1 MAEFDISYTTSY
13 QSAIVTIA
21 LSCTIFELFDM
32 KECRDFEG
40 HSKSVADTHTS
51 SYSHSIITIVSKI
64 TIFHTSFYV
73 TTPLWEKFTNIFV
86 LFIHSIEPDSWP
98 IG

>member
-40 HSKSVADTHTS
+40 HSKSVADTHTIYLHNPFGTAYEFLFAFHYNHRFQNRAIYWS
-51 SYSHSIITIVSKI
+51 TI
-64 TIFHTSFYV
+64 TIFHTSFYWY
-73 TTPLWEKFTNIFV
+73 T
-86 LFIHSIEPDSWP
+86 
-98 IG
+98 GR

>member
-64 TIFHTSFYV
+64 ERYIGRQSRF
-73 TTPLWEKFTNIFV
+73 
-86 LFIHSIEPDSWP
+86 FIRHST
-98 IG
+98 